1 MLKASDLFTRICL
14 LLDESGYSAWT
25 CLWANY
31 SPLVT
36 LNRPIQK
43 GDVVALKHDITEAHK
58 WVEGNVRIPRTVRR
72 ELLTLLGL
80 GGRTLRLTNISKVN
94 GVNVQ
99 DGTLIERYQSL
110 LGTPKNQRA
119 TSTGTLDTSSSRPL
133 GAPPKSKRNQ
143 FVRAAAPNRAI
154 KRTRKGSARKTVV
167 GGKLRS

>member
-31 SPLVT
+31 STLVT

-58 WVEGNVRIPRTVRR
+58 WVEGNVRIPRTVKR

-94 GVNVQ
+94 GLKRQ
-99 DGTLIERYQSL
+99 DGSLIERYQSL
-110 LGTPKNQRA
+110 LGTQKAQ
-119 TSTGTLDTSSSRPL
+119 LSSDAGNPGSRPSRL
-133 GAPPKSKRNQ
+133 IGAPPKSKRNQ
-143 FVRAAAPNRAI
+143 FVRAAAPNRAV